1 MSKRC
6 AKEDCKRWAV
16 KGNNVEDG
24 GLCLQ
29 CAKEASGV
37 KDAPSQR
44 DLNNQIKALGIV
56 KHGPPS
62 DDDEPPANPWAKPG
76 AGRGPRPADDV
87 PIWEREAA
95 AEKERLDADAVEEAE
110 RLRLRAESEKTY
122 RERVLHAG
130 KYMPWYKICG
140 DAEGYKTEKMG
151 EMWTCCLKEEEDAA
165 PCGHAQN
172 LSDLHEP
179 CLNCGQPFLAFELP
193 KPCRY
198 HSGKITWREA
208 GSAKYRYA
216 CCDRLSHEE
225 GCISH
230 FRHFSCPP
238 ARPKPKDVDAD
249 PWKPMSAGYGK
260 NTS

>member
-87 PIWEREAA
+87 PIWEREVCGRFGRGGGGGGWCGVVWCAC
-95 AEKERLDADAVEEAE
+95 VCV
-110 RLRLRAESEKTY
+110 RAR
-122 RERVLHAG
+122 RERERERERGRGGERGRHAASGERCAAVVLWCCCRHAAVLLLSAHWAQR
-130 KYMPWYKICG
+130 KVRFRAVFESCRCSSVQPCP
-140 DAEGYKTEKMG
+140 KTPRIRHG
-151 EMWTCCLKEEEDAA
+151 TPA
-165 PCGHAQN
+165 
-172 LSDLHEP
+172 
-179 CLNCGQPFLAFELP
+179 
-193 KPCRY
+193 R
-198 HSGKITWREA
+198 A
-208 GSAKYRYA
+208 GSGGERT
-216 CCDRLSHEE
+216 
-225 GCISH
+225 
-230 FRHFSCPP
+230 P
-238 ARPKPKDVDAD
+238 
-249 PWKPMSAGYGK
+249 
-260 NTS
+260 